1 MGQSSRGVTAVTL
14 LGAFS
19 NRYACSSGRLY
30 QQQTDTTRDL
40 PLLWQELRL
49 RLPSRVEWSQ
59 EHLWN
64 QLLKEPAYR
73 SLHWYVS
80 KSTLTM
86 IRRLLIRAQSF
97 LLAWRERGAR
107 KIPALAMPGKFLES
121 TVTSPSPHLKTRVS
135 CFPPLRRYDHHEDQ
149 MLCARLE
156 SRTSSPLYL

>member
-86 IRRLLIRAQSF
+86 IRRLLIRAQYF
-97 LLAWRERGAR
+97 LSGSREHGAR
-107 KIPALAMPGKFLES
+107 KIPAHAMPGTFSGS
-121 TVTSPSPHLKTRVS
+121 TAIGPSLHLKTHVR
-135 CFPPLRRYDHHEDQ
+135 CFPPLRIYSHHDEDQ
-149 MLCARLE
+149 MLCHRLE
-156 SRTSSPLYL
+156 SRTSSPL